1 MLAVT
6 LDPSLTIYLSTLMTK
21 RFGMLTEAGM
31 RMLKKALARRTQT
44 RTGTTK
50 TPTRKKPL

>member
-1 MLAVT
+1 
-6 LDPSLTIYLSTLMTK
+6 MTRK
-21 RFGMLTEAGM
+21 FWMLTEAGM

-50 TPTRKKPL
+50 TPTRKTPL